1 MDTILRSWRLQA
13 ERVHFHIVWERE
25 RVEERWRWKKIRNQ
39 VVGRERI
46 REAGEKR
53 ESVQFSHS
61 VMSSSATP
69 WLKHTRLP
77 CSSPIPEAWS
87 NSCPSG
93 WWCHPT
99 ISSSVVPFFS
109 LQSFSASGSL
119 QMSQFFTSG
128 VQSIGAS
135 ASVSELPVDIQG
147 WFPLGLTDLI
157 FL

>member
-99 ISSSVVPFFS
+99 ISSSVVPFS
-109 LQSFSASGSL
+109 CLQSFPALGSFP
-119 QMSQFFTSG
+119 MNQFFESG
-128 VQSIGAS
+128 HQ
-135 ASVSELPVDIQG
+135 VSKVLELQLQHLSFQWI
-147 WFPLGLTDLI
+147 FRTD